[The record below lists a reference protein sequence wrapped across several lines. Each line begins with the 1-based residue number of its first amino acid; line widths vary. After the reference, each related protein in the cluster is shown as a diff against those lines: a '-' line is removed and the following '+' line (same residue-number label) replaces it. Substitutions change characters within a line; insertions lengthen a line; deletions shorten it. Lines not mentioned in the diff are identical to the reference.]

1 MGFSGKSKYRH
12 SQNEALMLNILNNC
26 LKYEINDP
34 ELKKGASFTYVQLS
48 GDKSYLNVYVDT
60 WDLSKMDH
68 LIHELN
74 NAKGIFRKALA
85 DKTNFYK
92 VPHIEFFP
100 DKTIQE
106 NIKIQDLLNKIK
118 KE

>member
-1 MGFSGKSKYRH
+1 MGNSGKSKYRH
-12 SQNEALMLNILNNC
+12 NQNEALMLNILNNC

-34 ELKKGASFTYVQLS
+34 ELKNASFTYVQLS

-60 WDLSKMDH
+60 WDLSKMEH
-68 LIHELN
+68 LITELN

-85 DKTNFYK
+85 DHTNFYK
-92 VPHIEFFP
+92 VPHVEFFP

-106 NIKIQDLLNKIK
+106 NIKIQNLLNKIK